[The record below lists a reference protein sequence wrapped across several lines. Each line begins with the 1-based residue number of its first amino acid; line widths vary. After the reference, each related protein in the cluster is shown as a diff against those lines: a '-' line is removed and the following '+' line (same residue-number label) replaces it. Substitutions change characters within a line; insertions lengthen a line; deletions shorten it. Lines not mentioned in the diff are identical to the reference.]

1 MTISWRRLFFV
12 LLALT
17 LCAGAGCKSMKAK
30 PSAGAGFVPMDQMAN
45 REDLP
50 FQKVWVK
57 SGAEWKKYTTLY
69 IAKVNTSYL
78 MNSTWWQQ
86 SVRSA
91 DMQKDVAEVAAYMR
105 DAFRKAFAADAN
117 NRFRIVDAP
126 TPDSLTLELAMTEL
140 VPSHVVME
148 ALSLVAPY
156 GSGVA
161 VQAAA
166 KGSESKCTVAFE
178 AKIINSKDRQVLAM
192 AADREQGKVAPI
204 NLNALTWYGE
214 ARVIIDEWAGQFVQ
228 IANRRPG
235 EAVKDSS
242 PFTLSP
248 W

>member
-1 MTISWRRLFFV
+1 VILVLAIS
-12 LLALT
+12 LA
-17 LCAGAGCKSMKAK
+17 AGCKSMKAK
-30 PSAGAGFVPMDQMAN
+30 PSEGAGFVPMSQMSS

-57 SGAEWKKYTTLY
+57 SGVDWKAYKNLY
-69 IAKVNTSYL
+69 IAKVNTAYL
-78 MNSTWWQQ
+78 MNSNWWQQ

-91 DMQKDVAEVAAYMR
+91 DMQKDVDEVAAYMR
-105 DAFRKAFAADAN
+105 EAFEKAFAADPN
-117 NRFRIVDAP
+117 NRFKIVNTP

-166 KGSESKCTVAFE
+166 KESDAKCTVAFE
-178 AKIINSKDRQVLAM
+178 AKILASADKQVLAM
-192 AADREQGKVAPI
+192 AADREQGKFAPI

-214 ARVIIDEWAGQFVQ
+214 AHVIIDEWAGQFVQ

>member
-1 MTISWRRLFFV
+1 MTISRRCGYLV
-12 LLALT
+12 CLT
-17 LCAGAGCKSMKAK
+17 LVFALAAGCKSMKAK
-30 PSAGAGFVPMDQMAN
+30 PSEGAGFVPMSQMSS

-57 SGAEWKKYTTLY
+57 SGVDWKAYNKLY
-69 IAKVNTSYL
+69 IAKVNTAYL
-78 MNSTWWQQ
+78 MNSSWWQQ

-91 DMQKDVAEVAAYMR
+91 DMQKDVSQVAAYMR
-105 DAFRKAFAADAN
+105 EAFQKAFAADPQ
-117 NRFRIVDAP
+117 NRFKIVDAP

-166 KGSESKCTVAFE
+166 KESDAKCTVAFE
-178 AKIINSKDRQVLAM
+178 AKILASADKQVLAM
-192 AADREQGKVAPI
+192 AADREQGKFAPI

-214 ARVIIDEWAGQFVQ
+214 AHVIIDEWAGQFVQ

>member
-1 MTISWRRLFFV
+1 MTLSRRCGYLV
-12 LLALT
+12 LLVLALS
-17 LCAGAGCKSMKAK
+17 LAAGCKSMKAK
-30 PSAGAGFVPMDQMAN
+30 PSEGAGFVPMSQMSS

-57 SGAEWKKYTTLY
+57 SGVDWKAYTNLY
-69 IAKVNTSYL
+69 IAKVNTNYL
-78 MNSTWWQQ
+78 VNANWWQQ
-86 SVRSA
+86 SIRSA
-91 DMQKDVAEVAAYMR
+91 DMQKDVAQVATYMH
-105 DAFRKAFAADAN
+105 DAFEKAFREDPN
-117 NRFRIVDAP
+117 NRFKIVNTP

-166 KGSESKCTVAFE
+166 KESDAKCTVAFE
-178 AKIINSKDRQVLAM
+178 AKILASADKQVLAM
-192 AADREQGKVAPI
+192 AADREQGKFAPI

-214 ARVIIDEWAGQFVQ
+214 AHVIIDEWAGQFVQ

-235 EAVKDSS
+235 EVVEDSS

>member
-1 MTISWRRLFFV
+1 MTISLRSLFIV
-12 LLALT
+12 LLALV
-17 LCAGAGCKSMKAK
+17 LCAAAGCKSMKAK
-30 PSAGAGFVPMDQMAN
+30 PSEGAGFVPMSQMSA

-57 SGAEWKKYTTLY
+57 SGVDWKKYTKLY
-69 IAKVNTSYL
+69 IAKVNTAYL
-78 MNSTWWQQ
+78 MNANWWQQ

-91 DMQKDVAEVAAYMR
+91 DMQKDVAEVAAYMH
-105 DAFRKAFAADAN
+105 DMFQKAFREDAN
-117 NRFRIVDAP
+117 NRFKIVDAP
-126 TPDSLTLELAMTEL
+126 TPDSLTLELALTEL
-140 VPSHVVME
+140 IPSHVVME

-178 AKIINSKDRQVLAM
+178 AKIIDSTGRQVLAM
-192 AADREQGKVAPI
+192 AADREQGKIAPI

-214 ARVIIDEWAGQFVQ
+214 AHVIIDEWAGQFVK

-235 EAVKDSS
+235 EVVEDSS

>member
-1 MTISWRRLFFV
+1 MTISRRYILFISLALV
-12 LLALT
+12 LLAAT
-17 LCAGAGCKSMKAK
+17 GCKSMKAK
-30 PSAGAGFVPMDQMAN
+30 PSEGAGFVPMSQMSS

-57 SGAEWKKYTTLY
+57 SGVDWKKYTKLY
-69 IAKVNTSYL
+69 VAKVNTSYL
-78 MNSTWWQQ
+78 MNANWWQQ

-91 DMQKDVAEVAAYMR
+91 DMQKDVAEVAAYMH
-105 DAFRKAFAADAN
+105 DMFQKAFREDAN
-117 NRFRIVDAP
+117 NRFTIVDTP
-126 TPDSLTLELAMTEL
+126 TPDSLTLELALTEL

-166 KGSESKCTVAFE
+166 KESDAKCTVAFE
-178 AKIINSKDRQVLAM
+178 AKILASADKQVLAM
-192 AADREQGKVAPI
+192 AADREQGKFAPI

-214 ARVIIDEWAGQFVQ
+214 AHVIIDEWAGQFVQ

-235 EAVKDSS
+235 EVVEDSS